1 MGAIRHIDCFHRFL
15 ERSFI
20 DVKNDE
26 VYGNL

>member
-1 MGAIRHIDCFHRFL
+1 MGGIRHIDCFHRFL